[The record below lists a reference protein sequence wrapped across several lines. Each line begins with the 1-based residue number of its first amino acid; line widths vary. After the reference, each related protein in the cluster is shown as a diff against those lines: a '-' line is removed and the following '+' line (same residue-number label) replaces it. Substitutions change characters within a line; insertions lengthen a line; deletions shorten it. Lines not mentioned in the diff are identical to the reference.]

1 MHLTGDTNLS
11 STLADTVVQPE
22 HGEPDVLKDWHTE
35 TSTAALSGDVAFI
48 KGAPSEAFE
57 IGIGRS
63 YPNRGIRQDMHDCF
77 GFKLRIPLVHMV

>member
-1 MHLTGDTNLS
+1 MR
-11 STLADTVVQPE
+11 
-22 HGEPDVLKDWHTE
+22 
-35 TSTAALSGDVAFI
+35 GDVAFI
-48 KGAPSEAFE
+48 KGSPSEAFD